1 MFVACWSV
9 KGGSG
14 TTVVSASLALAVAAG
29 GADALLVDLS
39 GDLPAA
45 LGMVEPDGP
54 GVADWLA
61 AAPEVAGDALGRLEV
76 DAGPSLSLL
85 PMGATIPDAPT
96 RAEELAAV
104 LAADGR
110 TVVVDCGVV
119 ADGRASQSQ
128 TSLTLATGA
137 GLSLLVLRPCY
148 LALRRALKAPIEA
161 SGVVLVGEPQ
171 RALQQADVEDVLG
184 LRVRAAIP
192 WKPAIATAVDAGLLG
207 RRLPSALER
216 GLRELTEMVA
226 A

>member
-14 TTVVSASLALAVAAG
+14 TTVVSASLALAVAAAG
-29 GADALLVDLS
+29 TEVLLVDLS

-45 LGMVEPDGP
+45 LGMAEPDGP

-61 AAPEVAGDALGRLEV
+61 AAAEVTGDALARLEV
-76 DAGPSLSLL
+76 DAGPGLSLL
-85 PMGATIPDAPT
+85 PMGTTIPDAPE

-104 LAADGR
+104 LADDGR

-119 ADGRASQSQ
+119 ADGGASQ
-128 TSLTLATGA
+128 TSLALATGA

-184 LRVRAAIP
+184 LRVRGAIP

-216 GLRELTEMVA
+216 ALGELTEMVA

>member
-14 TTVVSASLALAVAAG
+14 TTVVSAALALSVAATG
-29 GADALLVDLS
+29 HDALLVDMA

-45 LGMVEPDGP
+45 LGVPEPAGP
-54 GVADWLA
+54 GLADWFGA
-61 AAPEVAGDALGRLEV
+61 GPDVPGDALARLVV
-76 DAGPSLSLL
+76 DAGPSLALL
-85 PMGATIPDAPT
+85 PICGAIPDAAE
-96 RAEELAAV
+96 RAEDLAGF

-110 TVVVDCGVV
+110 AVVVDCGSSPG
-119 ADGRASQSQ
+119 ATA
-128 TSLTLATGA
+128 LALAAGA

-148 LALRRALKAPIEA
+148 LALRRALTAPVQA

-192 WKPAIATAVDAGLLG
+192 WKPAIATAVDAGLLS
-207 RRLPSALER
+207 RRLPSPLER
-216 GLRELTEMVA
+216 GLRGLTEVVA

>member
-1 MFVACWSV
+1 MFVSCWSV

-14 TTVVSASLALAVAAG
+14 TTVVSAALALAVAAG
-29 GADALLVDLS
+29 GRDALLVDMN

-45 LGMVEPDGP
+45 LGIPDPDGA
-54 GVADWLA
+54 GVGDWLSA
-61 AAPEVAGDALGRLEV
+61 GADVPGDALARLEV
-76 DAGPSLSLL
+76 DAGPNLALL
-85 PMGATIPDAPT
+85 PMGRAIPDAPA
-96 RAEELAAV
+96 RAEDLAAV
-104 LAADGR
+104 FAIDGR
-110 TVVVDCGVV
+110 AVVVDCG
-119 ADGRASQSQ
+119 SSPSPSS
-128 TSLTLATGA
+128 TSLALATGA

-192 WKPAIATAVDAGLLG
+192 WKAAIATAVDAGLLG
-207 RRLPSALER
+207 RRLPPALER
-216 GLRELTEMVA
+216 GLRDLTGMVA